1 MTRYGTDVKLFDGTS
16 PTWGDPMQMLDAV
29 QDFGLD
35 GINLRTLDEL
45 SPTLDAGFL
54 AEWAAHAR
62 ELGLYVEMGL
72 GKVNPYMTA
81 ELPRVRDIGDGSY
94 LTGMQRMIA
103 VCAEHGWTN
112 TWTALGGYK
121 GQYDGL
127 YITDRFRAEAPW
139 PDQLAATAK
148 FLHRLAPTLR
158 DHGVSLNLE
167 THEEATT
174 FELVRLVEEVGPD
187 VIGICL
193 DPGNMPVRGE
203 VPDDGIA
210 RVAPYVRSTQL
221 RDAALLR
228 TGDSIA
234 RFLAPCGE
242 GIVDW
247 AAALRLVLASNP
259 GLNLTVEPIGP
270 VRAEMPI
277 LDRDPVWL
285 ASHVDLSAGE
295 LDRLRD
301 AADDYAARAASGE
314 AENLD
319 QLRALRPAT
328 AAHHEFLARSVA
340 HLRATVADLAPLVAT
355 A

>member
-1 MTRYGTDVKLFDGTS
+1 VTRFGTDVKLFDGTS
-16 PTWGDPMQMLDAV
+16 PVWGDPMAMLDGVKA
-29 QDFGLD
+29 FGLD
-35 GINLRTLDEL
+35 GLNLRTLDEL

-62 ELGLYVEMGL
+62 ELGLYIEMGL

-81 ELPRVRDIGDGSY
+81 ELPRVRDIGEGSY
-94 LTGMQRMIA
+94 LIGMQRMIA
-103 VCAEHGWTN
+103 ACAEHGWTN

-121 GQYDGL
+121 GQYTGL
-127 YITDRFRAEAPW
+127 YITDRFRADAPW
-139 PDQLAATAK
+139 PDQLAATAR
-148 FLHRLAPTLR
+148 FLHRLAPALR
-158 DHGVSLNLE
+158 EHGVSLNLE

-174 FELVRLVEEVGPD
+174 FELVRLVQEVGDD

-203 VPDDGIA
+203 VPNDGIA

-228 TGDSIA
+228 TGDTIA
-234 RFLAPCGE
+234 RFLAPCGD
-242 GIVDW
+242 GVVDW
-247 AAALRLVLASNP
+247 DDALRRVLAANP
-259 GLNLTVEPIGP
+259 DVNLTVEPIGP

-277 LDRDPVWL
+277 LDRDPEWL
-285 ASHVDLSAGE
+285 ASHVDLGNDE
-295 LDRLRD
+295 LDRLRG
-301 AADDYAARAASGE
+301 AADAYALRATAGE
-314 AENLD
+314 VEDLE

-328 AAHHEFLARSVA
+328 SAHHEFLARSVA
-340 HLRATVADLAPLVAT
+340 HLRATVDRLALVGAG

>member
-1 MTRYGTDVKLFDGTS
+1 MTRYGTDVKLADGTS
-16 PTWGDPMQMLDAV
+16 SAWGDPLEMLDAV
-29 QDFGLD
+29 RDFGLD

-45 SPTLDAGFL
+45 SPTLDPGFL
-54 AEWAAHAR
+54 GEWASHAR
-62 ELGLYVEMGL
+62 DLGLYVEMGL

-81 ELPRVRDIGDGSY
+81 ELPRVRDLGEGSY
-94 LTGMQRMIA
+94 LAGMERMIA

-148 FLHRLAPTLR
+148 FLHRLAPALR
-158 DHGVSLNLE
+158 EHGVSLNLE

-203 VPDDGIA
+203 VPDEGIA

-228 TGDSIA
+228 TGDRIS

-247 AAALRLVLASNP
+247 DAALRSVLTLNP

-277 LDRDPVWL
+277 LDHDPVWL
-285 ASHVDLSAGE
+285 ASHVDLGADE
-295 LDRLRD
+295 LDRLRA
-301 AADDYAARAASGE
+301 AADAYASRAAAGE
-314 AENLD
+314 VDDLG
-319 QLRALRPAT
+319 QLRAVRPAK
-328 AAHHEFLARSVA
+328 AAHHDFLARSVA
-340 HLRATVADLAPLVAT
+340 HLRATVAGLAPVPSPA
-355 A
+355 